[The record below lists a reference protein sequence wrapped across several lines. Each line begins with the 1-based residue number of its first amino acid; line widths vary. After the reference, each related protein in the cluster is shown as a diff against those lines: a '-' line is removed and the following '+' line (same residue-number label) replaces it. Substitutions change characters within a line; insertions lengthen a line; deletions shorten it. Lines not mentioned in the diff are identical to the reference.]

1 MLFRSLLA
9 APAPGAEAVVLEGT
23 LLADGQRLGPGS
35 WLRLPPGTHSDVVAD
50 ADGATVYLKTGAL
63 GLWAPDE
70 AA

>member
-1 MLFRSLLA
+1 M
-9 APAPGAEAVVLEGT
+9 LEGT